1 MDRSREHSAARRDF
15 QAATAMAEAV
25 VVFGDMQALA
35 VFAAAATVLILMP
48 GDNLFLMAQSMLH
61 GRGKGLA
68 LALGLTLGNTAHT
81 TAAVLGAAVIFQTS
95 AAAFTVFKVLGVGY
109 LLFLAWRTVRE
120 FGGAGGGNG
129 DAAGGADGGGG
140 ANGDGRAAHAA
151 GRRSL
156 FFRGLLMNVLNPKV
170 SLFFLAFL
178 PQFVPP
184 GAEAPGVYM
193 ASLGGVFVLL
203 TALIFSAIVLLSAR
217 IGALLRRNPAVNRC
231 LAWLTASVFVA
242 LGLRL
247 AVAER

>member
-1 MDRSREHSAARRDF
+1 MDRSRKHSAVRRDF
-15 QAATAMAEAV
+15 QAAATV
-25 VVFGDMQALA
+25 TVFGDIQALA
-35 VFAAAATVLILMP
+35 VFAAASTVLILMP

-61 GRGKGLA
+61 GRAKGLA
-68 LALGLTLGNTAHT
+68 LALGLALGNTAHT

-95 AAAFTVFKVLGVGY
+95 AVAFTGFKALGVCY

-120 FGGAGGGNG
+120 FGGARDGNG
-129 DAAGGADGGGG
+129 DAAGQAGGGG
-140 ANGDGRAAHAA
+140 GRSGHAA
-151 GRRSL
+151 GRCGL

-178 PQFVPP
+178 PQFVPK
-184 GAEAPGVYM
+184 GAAVPGVYL

-217 IGALLRRNPAVNRC
+217 IGALLRRNPAVTRC

-247 AVAER
+247 AAAER

>member
-1 MDRSREHSAARRDF
+1 MDRSRKRSATRRDF
-15 QAATAMAEAV
+15 QAEAAAV
-25 VVFGDMQALA
+25 TVFGDIQALA
-35 VFAAAATVLILMP
+35 VFAAASAVLILMP

-61 GRGKGLA
+61 GRSRGLA
-68 LALGLTLGNTAHT
+68 LAFGLALGNTAHT

-129 DAAGGADGGGG
+129 DPVGESDSGGGADGGG
-140 ANGDGRAAHAA
+140 RSAHAA

-178 PQFVPP
+178 PQFVPK
-184 GAEAPGVYM
+184 GAEVPGLYM

-217 IGALLRRNPAVNRC
+217 IGALLRRNPAVKRC

-247 AVAER
+247 AAAER

>member
-1 MDRSREHSAARRDF
+1 MDRSREHSAAWRDF
-15 QAATAMAEAV
+15 QAATTAAEAV
-25 VVFGDMQALA
+25 TVFGDIQALA
-35 VFAAAATVLILMP
+35 VFAAASTVLILMP

-61 GRGKGLA
+61 GRAKGLV
-68 LALGLTLGNTAHT
+68 LALGLALGNTAHT
-81 TAAVLGAAVIFQTS
+81 TAAVFGAAVIFQTS
-95 AAAFTVFKVLGVGY
+95 AVAFTVFKALGVCY

-129 DAAGGADGGGG
+129 DAAGQSGGGGDGGADGGG
-140 ANGDGRAAHAA
+140 
-151 GRRSL
+151 RRGL

-184 GAEAPGVYM
+184 GADAPDVYM

-217 IGALLRRNPAVNRC
+217 IGALLRRNPAVKRC

-247 AVAER
+247 AAAER